1 MQSGAVSTLVTFHAH
16 PDDEALLTAGTM
28 RKAAAD
34 GHRVVLVVATHGEAG
49 DVDLDFLDGEGLGPR
64 RTRETEESAR
74 ALGVQRVVFLG
85 FADSGDKGDNPGGF
99 AYVELDAAAR
109 RLADV
114 LDEERADVV
123 TGYDERG
130 GYGHPD
136 HVQVHRVARR
146 AAELAGTPVH
156 LEATFNR
163 DLLQL
168 AAQMAPT
175 LGFELPESFA
185 PPDVSDWFVPA
196 SDITH
201 TIDVSAFLAAK
212 RASMTAHASQATSA
226 SSNVRSLEVFA
237 SLPDDLFVLAFGTE
251 WFVDPSLPAGSEI
264 DDVFATL
271 DRHG

>member
-1 MQSGAVSTLVTFHAH
+1 VQSGAVPTLVAFHAH

-28 RKAAAD
+28 AKAAAA

-49 DVDLDFLDGEGLGPR
+49 DVALDFLDGHDLGEQ
-64 RTRETEESAR
+64 RTRETEVSAR
-74 ALGVQRVVFLG
+74 AIGVHRLAFLG
-85 FADSGDKGDNPGGF
+85 FADSGDRGENTAGF
-99 AYVELDAAAR
+99 AYVDVDEAAG
-109 RLADV
+109 RLADI
-114 LDEERADVV
+114 LRDEQADVL

-146 AAELAGTPVH
+146 AASLAHTPVS

-168 AAQMAPT
+168 AKDMAPT
-175 LGFELPESFA
+175 LGFEVPESFA
-185 PPDVSDWFVPA
+185 PPDVDQWFVPA
-196 SDITH
+196 SEITH
-201 TIDVSAFLAAK
+201 TIDVTGFLDEK
-212 RASMTAHASQATSA
+212 RQSMRAHASQATSA

-237 SLPDDLFVLAFGTE
+237 SLPDELFALAFGAE
-251 WFVDPSLPAGSEI
+251 WFVDRTLSGRAMV

-271 DRHG
+271 ELHG